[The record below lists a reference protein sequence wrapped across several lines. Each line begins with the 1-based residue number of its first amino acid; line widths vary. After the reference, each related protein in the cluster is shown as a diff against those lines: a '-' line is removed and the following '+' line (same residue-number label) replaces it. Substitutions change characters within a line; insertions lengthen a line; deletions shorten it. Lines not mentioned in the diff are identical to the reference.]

1 VADGA
6 PTEVYVQ
13 DKFPGFRS
21 PGGVSDPGAYY
32 DPFRSRGFQIDREGK
47 LVKSFGYS
55 QVAQVFDD
63 TGSLV
68 PTQYH
73 GIHYWSGSGGLSTLV
88 LCGSFGT
95 LRSHQYC
102 VTPGTTPYLLRFEAL
117 LMLGPPW
124 NAQPSADP
132 GADTG
137 AAFLLG
143 SFAEFGDNLYFANGL
158 DWPIRIEGLHT
169 LFAKPSIKPAY
180 YRAMGVY
187 HPTLNDGACIVMGLS
202 KYSGK
207 YSYGGGTNVTSHGVY
222 VASVVSRF
230 GEGPPVVLGTPVDS
244 LAKVE
249 KGFPIFSVVWAFF
262 DEHITAVR
270 LYRTPN
276 ASATPQFVADILR
289 PVTSFLD
296 TVPDTDLGY
305 TIPYDTGLPCHFR
318 ILVAHQDRMWG
329 IGGYGRP
336 NRVACSKAGYP
347 DVWPATFEIP
357 LSADLGVRTIQQARV
372 VNGELYLFL
381 DRGILRLAG
390 SSPENYVF
398 VVHNDYV
405 GCVAPRTLFPW
416 RDGVVFL
423 SRDGLYFFNGSSP
436 QPIPS
441 TPLSGVGWDSLGSID
456 WRFACGAVSH
466 DRYYLSYRDDTG
478 QKYVYGGT
486 DPVAGYQPNRTLVI
500 QLETGL
506 VGVIDDWAFSMSAP
520 YGQVEAI
527 VLGFE
532 V

>member
-1 VADGA
+1 MADGA
-6 PTEVYVQ
+6 STEVYIQ

-21 PGGVSDPGAYY
+21 LGGVSDPGAYY
-32 DPFRSRGFQIDREGK
+32 DPYRSRGFQIDWEGK

-63 TGSLV
+63 TGSLI

-73 GIHYWSGSGGLSTLV
+73 GLHYWRGAGGLSTII
-88 LCGSFGT
+88 LCGSFGA
-95 LRSHQYC
+95 LRSRQVC
-102 VTPGTTPYLLRFEAL
+102 TTPGTTPFLLRFEAL
-117 LMLGPPW
+117 SLLGPAW
-124 NAQPSADP
+124 NTQPSADP
-132 GADTG
+132 GSDTG
-137 AAFLLG
+137 AAFLYG
-143 SFAEFGDNLYFANGL
+143 SYAEFGDNLYFANGL
-158 DWPIRIEGLHT
+158 DWPIRIEGLHS
-169 LFAKPSIKPAY
+169 LFAKSSIRAPY
-180 YRAMGVY
+180 YRAMGVH
-187 HPTLNDGACIVMGLS
+187 HPTLNDGSCVTMGLS
-202 KYSGK
+202 KYYGRF
-207 YSYGGGTNVTSHGVY
+207 SYGGGTNVTSRGVY
-222 VASVVSRF
+222 VVSVVSRF
-230 GEGPPVVLGTPVDS
+230 GEGPPIVLGTPTGSVVT
-244 LAKVE
+244 LGG
-249 KGFPIFSVVWAFF
+249 GFPIFKVTWDAF
-262 DEHITAVR
+262 DAHITAIR

-296 TVPDTDLGY
+296 TVPDSDLGY
-305 TIPYDTGLPCHFR
+305 GIPYDTGLPCNFR
-318 ILVAHQDRMWG
+318 LLVAHQDRMWG

-357 LSADLGVRTIQQARV
+357 IRADLGVRTIQEART

-381 DRGILRLAG
+381 DRGILRLTG
-390 SSPENYVF
+390 SSPENYAF
-398 VVHNDYV
+398 VVHNDFV

-436 QPIPS
+436 QTIPF
-441 TPLSGVGWDSLGSID
+441 SGVGWDSLGSID

-486 DPVAGYQPNRTLVI
+486 DPAAGYAPNRTLVVN
-500 QLETGL
+500 LEGGQ
-506 VGVIDDWAFSMSAP
+506 VGAIDDWAFSQSTP

>member
-1 VADGA
+1 M
-6 PTEVYVQ
+6 
-13 DKFPGFRS
+13 GFRA

-32 DPFRSRGFQIDREGK
+32 DPYRSRGFQIDREGK

-55 QVAQVFDD
+55 EFAQVFED
-63 TGSLV
+63 TGSKD
-68 PTQYH
+68 PTQFH
-73 GIHYWSGSGGLSTLV
+73 GVYYWSGTGGLSTLV

-95 LRSHQYC
+95 LRSRQVC
-102 VTPGTTPYLLRFEAL
+102 TTPGTTPYLLRFEAL
-117 LMLGPPW
+117 SLLGPTW

-132 GADTG
+132 GSDVG

-158 DWPIRIEGLHT
+158 DWPIRIEGLHS
-169 LFAKPSIKPAY
+169 LFAKSSIRTPY

-187 HPTLNDGACIVMGLS
+187 HPTLNDGSCIVMGMS
-202 KYSGK
+202 RYSGY
-207 YSYGGGTNVTSHGVY
+207 YSYGGGTNVRAAAVY
-222 VASVVSRF
+222 AASVVSRF
-230 GEGPPVVLGTPVDS
+230 GESPVTILGNPVPTS
-244 LAKVE
+244 YTNL
-249 KGFPIFSVVWAFF
+249 GSYPLFSVTWASF
-262 DEHITAVR
+262 DTHITAVR
-270 LYRTPN
+270 IYRMPN
-276 ASATPQFVADILR
+276 ASSTFQHVADILR
-289 PVTSFLD
+289 PTTSFVD

-305 TIPYDTGLPCHFR
+305 AVPYDTGLPCNFR
-318 ILVAHQDRMWG
+318 LLASHQDRMWG

-347 DVWPATFEIP
+347 DIWPATFEIP
-357 LSADLGVRTIQQARV
+357 LRSDLESRTITAARV
-372 VNGELYLFL
+372 VNGEFYLFL
-381 DRGILRLAG
+381 DRGILRLVGA
-390 SSPENYVF
+390 SPENYSF
-398 VVHNDYV
+398 VVHNEFV

-436 QPIPS
+436 SPIPF
-441 TPLSGVGWDSLGSID
+441 SGVGWDSLGVLD

-486 DPVAGYQPNRTLVI
+486 DPVAGYTPNRTLVVN
-500 QLETGL
+500 LESGA